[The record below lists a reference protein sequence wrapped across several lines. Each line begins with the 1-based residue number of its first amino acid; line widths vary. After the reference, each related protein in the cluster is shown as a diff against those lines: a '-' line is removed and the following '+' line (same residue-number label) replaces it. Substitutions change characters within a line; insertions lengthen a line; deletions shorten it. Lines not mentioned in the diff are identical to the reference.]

1 MTGISGSVPPFK
13 FDSNGNVLANINAQN
28 ITPNAL
34 ATNVKTDSAGNV
46 FANLNAQNIYPISYG
61 YDLVVSGSSLSLM
74 SSAGFNSIYID
85 AGQTLTIPSGVI
97 VIVEGQI
104 SGFGQLVV
112 NGTLI
117 VLGSVSIVHGI
128 SISGSGV
135 INILYGSTLSINSNG
150 VEISDVTI
158 TGVGTLS
165 VPSGYT
171 LTQTG
176 NVTIAVIVVQVAGT
190 WANAGYGITIPSG
203 ATVNWT
209 TTGSITTTSPA
220 GTLTV
225 NGVLYYWGAG
235 LTTQSSN
242 AVPTFILKLAGTGI
256 FIASPSSS
264 GGNGTVT
271 ISLSATAIAPNS
283 GVGSV
288 TASGKT
294 PYITL
299 SQVSGSAVG
308 LYGLGIY
315 DTTSNIYSI
324 FCLIYIGTASTT
336 YSVSYAANN
345 NQVDNASTTEVFNAN
360 GSAGTITL
368 TGTAYV

>member
-1 MTGISGSVPPFK
+1 LTGISSSVPPFK
-13 FDSNGNVLANINAQN
+13 FDSNGNV
-28 ITPNAL
+28 
-34 ATNVKTDSAGNV
+34 
-46 FANLNAQNIYPISYG
+46 FANLNAQSIYPVTYG
-61 YDLVVSGSSLSLM
+61 FDLVVIGSSLTLVSG
-74 SSAGFNSIYID
+74 AGFNSIYID
-85 AGQTLTIPSGVI
+85 AGQTLTIPSGVT
-97 VIVEGQI
+97 VIVESQI
-104 SGFGQLVV
+104 SGFGQLVI
-112 NGTLI
+112 NGQLI
-117 VLGSVSIVHGI
+117 VLGNVSIIGPI

-135 INILYGSTLSINSNG
+135 LNIIGSSTLTINAG
-150 VEISDVTI
+150 VEISGVLI
-158 TGVGTLS
+158 TGLGTLS

-176 NVTIAVIVVQVAGT
+176 NVSLSVLNIQVAGT

-203 ATVNWT
+203 ATVNWV
-209 TTGSITTTSPA
+209 TTGSITTPSTA

-225 NGVLYYWGAG
+225 NGALYYWGSG

-283 GVGSV
+283 GAGSV